1 MGVLGIIIS
10 FIVAPVAV
18 LFDLW
23 LLGASAGATIQER
36 KIWQN
41 KKLPSIN
48 PFGLIKVFL
57 LNVCWM
63 GGTQLGVI
71 LGLLKRALMGKKNM
85 NMRDFCHNGVERM
98 VGQLLIRLFVGPEV
112 IIRGKENLPPENP
125 GSPAPVM
132 IANHDSQL
140 DIAAVYYLCR
150 SWRWIAKSSVFF
162 LPGVG
167 QLMYFGGH
175 VFIDRVKKKN
185 KSSTGARNLYI
196 KSNESLQEGV
206 PMFFFPQG
214 TRRLGERLP
223 FKDGA
228 FKIAMENKSQI
239 VPISIEIPLT
249 AWNSMYPLQG
259 GKDVA
264 PIILTIHKPVDSKD
278 FKELEPLKNQCFD
291 TIYSVLPDYTKEN

>member
-1 MGVLGIIIS
+1 MGVLG
-10 FIVAPVAV
+10 FIFSYVVKPAAI

-23 LLGASAGATIQER
+23 LLGASLGATIQER
-36 KIWQN
+36 KIWEN

-48 PFGLIKVFL
+48 PLGLIKVFL

-71 LGLLKRALMGKKNM
+71 LGLIKRTIMGKKNM
-85 NMRDFCHNGVERM
+85 DMRDFCHNGVERI
-98 VGQLLIRLFVGPEV
+98 VGQMLIKVFIGPNV
-112 IIRGKENLPPENP
+112 VIRGMENLPPDNP
-125 GSPAPVM
+125 GSPAPVL
-132 IANHDSQL
+132 IANHDSQI

-150 SWRWIAKSSVFF
+150 SWRWIAKHTVFF

-175 VFIDRVKKKN
+175 VFIDRFKKKN
-185 KSSTGARNLYI
+185 KSSTGGRNLYV
-196 KSNESLQEGV
+196 KSNDSLQEGV

-249 AWNSMYPLQG
+249 AWNSMYPFQRG
-259 GKDVA
+259 DVA
-264 PIILTIHKPVDSKD
+264 PVILTVHKPVEAKD

-291 TIYSVLPDYTKEN
+291 TIYSVLPDYTKQS